1 MLLLDNLS
9 KKLAKKL
16 QKKIKIVAVL
26 LITGLIFL
34 FPASLGAIAAEN
46 GQVLF
51 EQTCAGCHTLD
62 GTGKG
67 FAPDLQGITEKRDR
81 TWLNRWILAPDQMI
95 EEKDPIAVEILA
107 KYNNVP
113 MPNMGLNQE
122 QVTAIVDYL
131 ASGNQSSMNNIKQE
145 VKPVETVNITDSK
158 SDNITLA
165 KGAELFIGKKGFEK
179 QTPACIS
186 CHSAGIGSLNGGTL
200 GPNLTHVFGRYGEIG
215 LSSVLQTLPYPTMQ
229 GIYQNKPLNPEE
241 QKALL
246 AFFQQQDKAAESST
260 KILEVTPTITLIL
273 IGIGG
278 CLLLLAISN
287 FIWRDRFTG
296 VRNKLIDKATQS

>member
-1 MLLLDNLS
+1 MILLNNLT
-9 KKLAKKL
+9 KNLAKKL
-16 QKKIKIVAVL
+16 QKNIKIVGFL

-34 FPASLGAIAAEN
+34 LMGSPLAIAEEN

-51 EQTCAGCHTLD
+51 EQNCAGCHSLD
-62 GTGKG
+62 GTEKG
-67 FAPDLQGITEKRDR
+67 FAPDLQGITKKRDR
-81 TWLNRWILAPDQMI
+81 PWLNQWILAPDQMI
-95 EEKDPIAVEILA
+95 EEKDPIAMEILA

-122 QVTAIVDYL
+122 QVTAIADYL
-131 ASGNQSSMNNIKQE
+131 ASTNQSSMNIKQE
-145 VKPVETVNITDSK
+145 VQPVETVNIPDNK
-158 SDNITLA
+158 SDNITIA
-165 KGAELFIGKKGFEK
+165 KGAELFTGKTRFAQ

-186 CHSAGIGSLNGGTL
+186 CHSVGIGALNGGTL
-200 GPNLTHVFGRYGEIG
+200 GPDLTHVFGRYGEIG
-215 LSSVLQTLPYPTMQ
+215 LSSVLQTLPYPSMQ
-229 GIYQNKPLNPEE
+229 GIYQNKPLNPQE

-246 AFFQQQDKAAESST
+246 AFFQQQDQQPEKTT
-260 KILEVTPTITLIL
+260 KNLELTPTITLIL

-296 VRNKLIDKATQS
+296 VRNKLIEKATNS